1 MSVRQIILLAILL
14 APAARVSAG
23 DGFGRFFTTPAERA
37 YLDQLRDKRINQ
49 QPVVDVPKMEPA
61 KKEKPVEQTV
71 PVDAIKLKGLVYR
84 KDGKSTAWINEGNSY
99 EGDIGSQ
106 YTRVKAGKIKP
117 DQVSIDFSGSSS
129 EIKLRVGQSYLPVKN
144 AVRDVIGSQND
155 KQ

>member
-1 MSVRQIILLAILL
+1 MRVCRIILLAILF
-14 APAARVSAG
+14 APAASAYAG

-37 YLDQLRDKRINQ
+37 YLDQIREKKMVQ
-49 QPVVDVPKMEPA
+49 QPVVDVPKMELSR
-61 KKEKPVEQTV
+61 KKKPVEQNV

-99 EGDIGSQ
+99 EGDVGSQ
-106 YTRVKAGKIKP
+106 YTRVNTGKIKP

-129 EIKLRVGQSYLPVKN
+129 EIKLRVGQSYLPAKK